1 MNPRPSFFLV
11 LLIGLLWTGCRPN
24 EDPQHQAT
32 PYEMPTPL
40 FFPTVTNIPPDNP
53 MTVEGIALGK
63 TLFFDTLL
71 LSTDIK
77 SLPHPQPLSSEER
90 GAPTEIKSL
99 RDNPHL
105 SSLTSH
111 LSPLTSSC
119 SSCHHPEHSFEYGP
133 EASPAFL
140 GTHHAMLPLINLAWN
155 TTGFG
160 WNGSI
165 ATLEDMVYAA
175 YTDPAEINV
184 DTTEFVKR
192 LQQSDTYPALFK
204 KAFGTDTITFILVE
218 KAIAQYVRSLV
229 FADSK
234 FDRYLRG
241 KEQLTQDELNGY
253 LLFITEDGADCFH
266 CHGGGSNALF
276 TTNLFYN
283 NGLDREFNDP
293 NDRHAVTHDPNDR
306 GAYKAPT
313 LRNIALTAP
322 YMHDGRFHTLD
333 EVIDF
338 YSDSVHYSEQISP
351 LMHHV
356 MQGGIRLTS
365 QEKQQLKAFLNT
377 LTDTS
382 FTHDLP

>member
-1 MNPRPSFFLV
+1 MKPSLFLFLTV
-11 LLIGLLWTGCRPN
+11 AITMLWTGCKPS
-24 EDPQHQAT
+24 EEPTHQPT
-32 PYEMPTPL
+32 PYQMPSPL

-53 MTVEGIALGK
+53 MTEEGVALGK
-63 TLFFDTLL
+63 MLFFDSLL
-71 LSTDIK
+71 LS
-77 SLPHPQPLSSEER
+77 
-90 GAPTEIKSL
+90 TEIKSL
-99 RDNPHL
+99 RDTPH
-105 SSLTSH
+105 SSL
-111 LSPLTSSC
+111 LSTEIKSLRDTPHSSLSC

-133 EASPAFL
+133 EASPDFL

-155 TTGFG
+155 TNGFG
-160 WNGSI
+160 WNGSV

-175 YTDPAEINV
+175 YTDPVEINA
-184 DTTEFVKR
+184 DTSDIVKL
-192 LQQSDTYPALFK
+192 LQQSDIYPELFQ
-204 KAFGTDTITFILVE
+204 KAFGAENITFTMVE

-229 FADSK
+229 FANSK

-241 KEQLTQDELNGY
+241 EEQLTQDELNGY
-253 LLFITEDGADCFH
+253 MLFITEEGADCFH

-283 NGLDREFNDP
+283 NGLDHEFNDS
-293 NDRHAVTHDPNDR
+293 NDRYAITHDPADR

-338 YSDSVHYSEQISP
+338 YSDSVQYSEQVSP

-356 MQGGIRLTS
+356 MQGGVRLTEP
-365 QEKQQLKAFLNT
+365 EKQQLKAFLNT
-377 LTDTS
+377 LTDT
-382 FTHDLP
+382 P